1 MRLPKLVPKIPFYYL
16 EDNLVFGEE
25 DRVYA
30 YYEFPMYSYSFVGED
45 QAYQLQQAIMRLI
58 RQSHSSHVRFFF
70 CTNEEK
76 IEKTIKASKELV
88 RSKGELKTI
97 AYQHLEG
104 VQHILEELHGK
115 YIQNVCWYVGIELV
129 LEEIAPKE
137 AHWLKEFRI
146 AAKDFFLRSN
156 ARLFGDFETIPNEKI
171 QRYK

>member
-70 CTNEEK
+70 VQTKKKLKKRLKPQKNWCV
-76 IEKTIKASKELV
+76 L
-88 RSKGELKTI
+88 KG
-97 AYQHLEG
+97 
-104 VQHILEELHGK
+104 
-115 YIQNVCWYVGIELV
+115 N
-129 LEEIAPKE
+129 
-137 AHWLKEFRI
+137 
-146 AAKDFFLRSN
+146 
-156 ARLFGDFETIPNEKI
+156 
-171 QRYK
+171 

>member
-1 MRLPKLVPKIPFYYL
+1 M
-16 EDNLVFGEE
+16 
-25 DRVYA
+25 
-30 YYEFPMYSYSFVGED
+30 
-45 QAYQLQQAIMRLI
+45 
-58 RQSHSSHVRFFF
+58 
-70 CTNEEK
+70 
-76 IEKTIKASKELV
+76 V

-146 AAKDFFLRSN
+146 AAKDFFTDPMPVCLETLKPSQMKKFNDISDWRIYCITGLVN
-156 ARLFGDFETIPNEKI
+156 TFGYEK
-171 QRYK
+171 QHQKTWCF